1 MRILHICIGNPFTET
16 MYYKENYFIEA
27 NLLDGHKPIILADTT
42 KWEQNNIVEVGTCDR
57 ILENGARLVRVNL
70 KKIGGRRITM
80 KLRIVE
86 GFVDIVVSLRPDVV
100 LFHNIYQEGI
110 ARLGQ
115 IKKQLPNCKI
125 YGDSSATFVN
135 SAKTFFS
142 KQILHGIIYR
152 NWVKKGIR
160 YLEKVFFVNDSAR
173 EFLIKQY
180 ALPINILELNSLPSI
195 IMDKDEKQ
203 KKRKEFRLKHGI
215 SESAV
220 IVSHSGK
227 MDKKKR
233 TIELLKLMKE
243 LVKRHD
249 IYFYIAGSFYDDIK
263 EKAME
268 LIEAS
273 GRIKYEGFLQQE
285 ELRTLLAASDVYVQ
299 PGGASHTTQN
309 AISCGTP
316 VIVAVKKDYGL
327 FVKKNGYIIDD
338 VEQVAGY
345 ILELYNN
352 RKKLLNMEEEA
363 GKVAKEFFDYRK
375 LASRLYV

>member
-27 NLLDGHKPIILADTT
+27 NLLDGHEPIILADTT
-42 KWEQNNIVEVGTCDR
+42 KWEQNSIVEVGICDR
-57 ILENGARLVRVNL
+57 IMENGARLIRVNL
-70 KKIGGRRITM
+70 KKMGGRRIAM

-86 GFVDIVVSLRPDVV
+86 EFVDIVVSLQPNVI

-110 ARLGQ
+110 ARLEE
-115 IKKQLPNCKI
+115 IKKQLPYCKI

-142 KQILHGIIYR
+142 KRILHGIIYR
-152 NWVKKGIR
+152 NWVKKGTE
-160 YLEKVFFVNDSAR
+160 YLEKIFFVNESAR

-180 ALPINILELNSLPSI
+180 ALPVNKLELNSLPSI
-195 IMDKDEKQ
+195 IMDENEKQ
-203 KKRKEFRLKHGI
+203 KKKKEFRLKQGI
-215 SESAV
+215 SESTI

-233 TIELLKLMKE
+233 TIELLEVMKE
-243 LVKRHD
+243 LVKKYD

-263 EKAME
+263 EKAIE
-268 LIEAS
+268 LIETS
-273 GRIKYEGFLQQE
+273 NRIKYEGFLQQE

-299 PGGASHTTQN
+299 PGGASHTAQN

-316 VIVAVKKDYGL
+316 VIVAGEKDYGL
-327 FVKKNGYIIDD
+327 FVKNNGYIIDNIEEVKD
-338 VEQVAGY
+338 H

-352 RKKLLNMEEEA
+352 RKKLLFMTEEA
-363 GKVAKEFFDYRK
+363 RKVAKEFFDYKK